1 MAIQL
6 TGRNISDMKIKIN
19 STPGPGAQMQTF
31 SRRGFQLRSAS
42 LETRLAYT
50 FFLGLCVL
58 GIATLFALAFG
69 RAGASPAAIA
79 TYYRGGDSEMSF
91 PRSFWQLVEVS
102 HFHLFTIPVVA
113 LILAH
118 LLYATPA
125 SPRIRIALTLA
136 MFGGTALD
144 VLGPWGVRYVA
155 GAMAYA
161 LLLGWALLV
170 VGGLAIISVTLVA
183 MWGPER
189 WMAPLASQV
198 TRTQED
204 E

>member
-1 MAIQL
+1 
-6 TGRNISDMKIKIN
+6 
-19 STPGPGAQMQTF
+19 MQTF

-42 LETRLAYT
+42 LETRVAYT
-50 FFLGLCVL
+50 FFLVLCVL

-79 TYYRGGDSEMSF
+79 TYYRGGDTEMSF
-91 PRSFWQLVEVS
+91 PKSFWQLVEVS

-125 SPRIRIALTLA
+125 SPRIRVALTLVI
-136 MFGGTALD
+136 FTGTLLD

-155 GAMAYA
+155 GAMAYV
-161 LLLGWALLV
+161 LMLGWALLV
-170 VGGLAIISVTLVA
+170 VGALAIIGVTLVS
-183 MWGPER
+183 MWGPSR
-189 WMAPLASQV
+189 WMAPLAAPVARS
-198 TRTQED
+198 QED
-204 E
+204 V